1 MGLIL
6 DPSVVIASE
15 RRGETVECLI
25 ERVVGVTGDQEAALS
40 AIGLTELIHG
50 LYRAQTQ
57 AVRLRRQSFL
67 DELLR
72 DLTVYPYTKETAMLA
87 GKLDGEQQSKGV
99 VIPFGDLL
107 IGATALS
114 LSFSVLTENLRHF
127 QKNSR
132 SLRDSTV
139 NHRPPSNFPLLSPHS
154 RARPLTRLLTVA
166 LDCGFGPGNRL
177 RPSKDMRWNVL
188 NRSQRTERRYDSRP
202 KGSSRPRAK

>member
-6 DPSVVIASE
+6 DSSVVIASE
-15 RRGETVECLI
+15 RRGETVERLI

-50 LYRAQTQ
+50 LYRAQTP

-114 LSFSVLTENLRHF
+114 LGFSVLTQNLRHF
-127 QKNSR
+127 QKI
-132 SLRDSTV
+132 TG
-139 NHRPPSNFPLLSPHS
+139 LSVIQ
-154 RARPLTRLLTVA
+154 L
-166 LDCGFGPGNRL
+166 
-177 RPSKDMRWNVL
+177 
-188 NRSQRTERRYDSRP
+188 
-202 KGSSRPRAK
+202 